1 MARQTVPKKQIT
13 EPLHAAPIC
22 RRANPAFRFFVM
34 KQLLLA
40 VAFLLA
46 ALRTFAVII
55 TVGPWTPVYQGVD
68 LASGQQAVEVAG
80 DRIHQVLCSRV
91 DLQAVGLELFTT
103 PHCTNACG
111 LETLAENTSHFV
123 ETFGVQA
130 AVNGGFYASS
140 SGSSDSPL
148 GTPDNILGLAISRG
162 STVSLSD
169 DASYL
174 ATFLFTTNNQAFFVP
189 TNSPPT
195 NTAGIYTA
203 ISGNFVVLRDG
214 VVVGQLN
221 PSDLDPRTALG
232 LSQDRR
238 YLYMMT
244 LDGRQPGWSD
254 GADFYNTGLWLQ
266 RFGAYD
272 GINIDGG
279 GSTTMVMA
287 DCGGKAV
294 RLNRSS
300 FVFAYGRER
309 NVGHNFGVR
318 ARALEGGLK
327 DFIRIPGSST
337 AVITWRTEEAAT
349 TQVDYGPT
357 TSYGSSTP
365 LDGRLLKNHAV
376 TLSGLTPGSNYFV
389 RAISITPGGMQLTQL
404 CSVTTIPSVTS
415 TQLFGLTKN
424 WTYNTNNFD
433 GVNWKTNG
441 FNDSGWSSGPGLL
454 YVLEPAAYVA
464 PRNTQM
470 PPTSG
475 TSIPR
480 TYYFRTHFNFSG
492 PTAGIALTFSNNID
506 DGAVFY
512 LNGTEVRRVRMAA
525 APTAITYTSFATG
538 VPCVGQ
544 PQQGDAATNCP
555 DIFAISGN
563 LLTNLVQGDN
573 LLAVEAHN
581 ANFGGGTDLVFGSA
595 LYQSTPL
602 VAAPRFTVWM
612 ENQHGT
618 LFWNGAGFTL
628 QQSTDLS
635 STNNWV
641 NVTNAASPHFLTNPP
656 TRFYRLKN

>member
-1 MARQTVPKKQIT
+1 
-13 EPLHAAPIC
+13 
-22 RRANPAFRFFVM
+22 M

-40 VAFLLA
+40 VAFLLT
-46 ALRTFAVII
+46 ALRASAVII

-80 DRIHQVLCSRV
+80 EKNHQVLCFRV
-91 DLQAVGLELFTT
+91 DLQVAGLELFTT

-111 LETLAENTSHFV
+111 SDTLAENTSHFV

-140 SGSSDSPL
+140 FGANDSPL
-148 GTPDNILGLAISRG
+148 GTPDDVLGLAISRG
-162 STVSLSD
+162 AIVSPSD
-169 DASYL
+169 NASYL

-203 ISGNFVVLRDG
+203 ISGNFVLLRDG

-244 LDGRQPGWSD
+244 LDGRQSGWSD

-279 GSTTMVMA
+279 GSTTMAMA

-300 FVFAYGRER
+300 FVFSYGRER
-309 NVGHNFGVR
+309 NIGHNFGVR

-327 DFIRIPGSST
+327 DFNRAPGSST
-337 AVITWRTEEAAT
+337 AVITWRTDEATT

-365 LDGRLLKNHAV
+365 LDGRLLKNHAA

-389 RAISITPGGMQLTQL
+389 RAISITPGGTQLTQL
-404 CSVTTIPSVTS
+404 CSVTTITSVTS
-415 TQLFGLTKN
+415 TQIFGI
-424 WTYNTNNFD
+424 TNNWRYLTNSQD

-441 FNDSGWSSGPGLL
+441 FNDSGWSNGIGLF
-454 YVLEPAAYVA
+454 YVQEASTSVA
-464 PRNTQM
+464 PRNTPM
-470 PPTSG
+470 LPLSG
-475 TSIPR
+475 TPPR
-480 TYYFRTHFNFSG
+480 TYYFRTHFNFTG
-492 PTAGIALTFSNNID
+492 PTAGLSLLFSNYID
-506 DGAVFY
+506 DGAVFH
-512 LNGTEVRRVRMAA
+512 LNGTEIQRVRMAA
-525 APTAITYTSFATG
+525 APTVILSTTAATG
-538 VPCVGQ
+538 SPCAGQ
-544 PQQGDAATNCP
+544 LQAGDAATVCP
-555 DIFAISGN
+555 DIFTISGA

-573 LLAVEAHN
+573 LLAVETHN
-581 ANFGGGTDLVFGSA
+581 GISGNDVVFGGA
-595 LYQSTPL
+595 LYRSTPL
-602 VAAPRFTVWM
+602 VTAPRLTVWM